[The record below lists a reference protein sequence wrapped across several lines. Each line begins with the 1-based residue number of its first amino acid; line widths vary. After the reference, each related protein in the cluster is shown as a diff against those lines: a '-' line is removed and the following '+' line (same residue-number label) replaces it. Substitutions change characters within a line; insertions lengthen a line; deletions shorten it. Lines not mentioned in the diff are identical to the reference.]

1 MNKKDGSKSQK
12 RSVGRPAE
20 GESGLLRD
28 QILAAYLEICSN
40 EGIEAVT
47 LQKVADRSGVAM
59 TSVRYHF
66 QLKGLSLSQV
76 AMEYVSAK
84 TYEWVNAALLK
95 ARSEPDFNP
104 VLSYVNVHFD
114 WIQHRPLQ
122 ASFLVYYY
130 YLSTTKVPI
139 TIQNKELVEIAQRRV
154 LGLLHEALGMKLY
167 SYSGDTMALA
177 QEIQLIV
184 LGGCMNAATSRDE
197 KFSRRQ
203 REICIKL
210 VGQLFRV

>member
-1 MNKKDGSKSQK
+1 MNKKNATQSKK

-20 GESGLLRD
+20 GESGLLKD
-28 QILAAYLEICSN
+28 QILAAYLEICST
-40 EGIEAVT
+40 EGIESVT
-47 LQKVADRSGVAM
+47 LQKVADRSRVAL

-104 VLSYVNVHFD
+104 VLAYVNIHFD
-114 WIQHRPLQ
+114 WIQHRPLE

-167 SYSGDTMALA
+167 SFDGDTMALA

-184 LGGCMNAATSRDE
+184 MGGCMNAATSRDE
-197 KFSRRQ
+197 DFSQQQRR
-203 REICIKL
+203 ICIKL
-210 VGQLFRV
+210 ITQLFRV